1 MKNSHPNQSNKLSE
15 TFIFLYQYI
24 IQELFSQICNND
36 KNYSVKR
43 NIGNDEIPIAIWKKF
58 PKSTLFGKV

>member
-24 IQELFSQICNND
+24 IQEFFSKICNND
-36 KNYSVKR
+36 KNYIVKR
-43 NIGNDEIPIAIWKKF
+43 NIGYYEIPIAIWKKF
-58 PKSTLFGKV
+58 Y